1 MVSRTLRP
9 LIAHC
14 LIWTLPLI
22 GLAAPSAVDSITTT
36 PATSPSTYVEDGDGV
51 ITLSDITVGG
61 TTHSGLTGASVYGG
75 NDLNVGL
82 YMWTDTSP
90 GSNAAA
96 TEGLRVNAS
105 AAGGS
110 SDNGDYLFTGASD
123 TDTFFLFEV
132 GGNDSFTLTPIDG
145 SGSAIGTLSLT
156 VTSSHFG
163 SAVLGMQT
171 PNKST
176 GGTGSNATVHGTS
189 FTLSDF
195 SGSGDTSS
203 FAGFNVATSG
213 GDLTALARAG
223 GGGAPSGD
231 VDGVLNRYGNWGVWQ
246 GWDGWEYGD
255 APVETFTNTYTTT
268 EFGGTVTT
276 FTFSDPK
283 TGVDITDPDN
293 PVEDSGTADSNFGYE
308 DGERMIGVGEQTLGR
323 FSRGERFSLTCN
335 RKFKYTMFFWR
346 EVSLDAHLHME
357 WTQDGVTRELR
368 LLVPTDDMLDL
379 ASYDVVVDAGTPMV
393 ITNVSD
399 ASEPFGARVGMKYF
413 IGSLQFAEE
422 PWYDMTVNG
431 GIPQMIGV
439 NIAGAEFM
447 PKAFYETVRAPEQWE
462 YYGNRG
468 MELIRYPFRWKRL
481 QGTLGGPLNV
491 TELQRMK
498 DAADLCAANGQ
509 MMIIDM
515 HDYFSW
521 GHTKETAIKIGE
533 TRNGTT
539 VTEAHFK
546 DVWTRIANEFKNH
559 SAIYAYGLMNEPATD
574 GPTWASAAQEAVD
587 GIRTVDS
594 ATWILIGGHGSNKA
608 VKWPENYQDEINVTD
623 PSDRIMYEAHVYF
636 DSDSSGTTYGSS
648 TPSTEVF
655 LAGAHHFINW
665 LHATGNRGYIGEFN
679 VPKDYGQEWLDGLE
693 LFMDVVISN
702 GLSATYWAGGSA
714 WSSDN
719 LYLHPEDNYQ
729 TDKPQMDIL
738 EMYGA
743 GTNLPTE
750 IIVDNADATGVT
762 VNGSWTVST
771 GINGYVGD
779 NYLFTDTPGQG
790 KWVEFTPTIDA
801 AGMYT
806 VYMNWTSAGS
816 RSSVVPVDIVYAGG
830 TEGLTVDQGANGG
843 SWVELGTYSFNAG
856 TGGSVTVSDNVS
868 SGTLV
873 ADAVRF
879 VLQDSVS
886 DIVIDTEDGG
896 SQVVKTGTW
905 YEGSQ
910 SQSGYL
916 GDGYGHDYNSDKGN
930 KSVRFIPDV
939 VQSGDYNVYVRW
951 TDDSNRASNVPYTV
965 TYDGGSQ
972 TWNTTKNQRTDGS
985 QWVLLGTFR
994 FEAGA
999 GDNVLVS
1006 NAGTNGYVIVD
1017 GVKLEWSD

>member
-1 MVSRTLRP
+1 MM
-9 LIAHC
+9 A
-14 LIWTLPLI
+14 LPLI
-22 GLAAPSAVDSITTT
+22 GLAAPAAVDSITTT
-36 PATSPSTYVEDGDGV
+36 PATSPSTLVEDGDGV
-51 ITLSDITVGG
+51 IDLTDITVGG
-61 TTHSGLTGASVYGG
+61 TTHTGLEGATVHGSNV
-75 NDLNVGL
+75 LAVGL
-82 YMWTDTSP
+82 YLWTDADP
-90 GSNAAA
+90 GSTAGA
-96 TEGLRVNAS
+96 TEGLRLNATG
-105 AAGGS
+105 AGGG
-110 SDNGDYLFTGASD
+110 SDDGDYVFSGASD

-145 SGSAIGTLSLT
+145 SGNAIGSLSLT
-156 VTSSHFG
+156 LSSSDFG
-163 SAVLGMQT
+163 GTVLGMQT
-171 PNKST
+171 PNKSS
-176 GGTGSNATVHGTS
+176 GGTGSNATVHGAS
-189 FTLSDF
+189 FTLADF
-195 SGSGDTSS
+195 SGSGDTSTL
-203 FAGFNVATSG
+203 AGFNISTSG
-213 GDLTALARAG
+213 GDMAALVRSG
-223 GGGAPSGD
+223 GGGGPSGD
-231 VDGVLNRYGNWGVWQ
+231 VDGALNMYGNWGAWQ

-255 APVETFTNTYTTT
+255 APVTNFTNTYTTT

-283 TGVDITDPDN
+283 TGVDISDPDN
-293 PVEDSGTADSNFGYE
+293 PVEDSGTAASNFGYE

-323 FSRGERFSLTCN
+323 FSRGERFSLTCS
-335 RKFKYTMFFWR
+335 RKFKYTVFKWR
-346 EVSLDAHLHME
+346 EVSLDAHIHME
-357 WTQDGVTRELR
+357 WTQDGATRELR
-368 LLVPTDDMLDL
+368 LLVPNDDILDL
-379 ASYDVVVDAGTPMV
+379 TSYNVVPDAGTTMV

-399 ASEPFGARVGMKYF
+399 SSEPFGARVGLKYF
-413 IGSLQFAEE
+413 VGALQFAEE

-431 GIPQMIGV
+431 GIPQKIGV
-439 NIAGAEFM
+439 NIAGPEFT
-447 PKAFYETVRAPEQWE
+447 PVAFYETDRAPEQWE

-481 QGTLGGPLNV
+481 QGTLGGPLDA

-521 GHTKETAIKIGE
+521 GHSSSTAIKIGE

-539 VTEAHFK
+539 VTEAHFR

-574 GPTWASAAQEAVD
+574 GPTWASAAQEALD

-594 ATWILIGGHGSNKA
+594 STWILIGGHGSSKA
-608 VKWPENYQDEINVTD
+608 SKWPEKYQDEINVTD

-636 DSDSSGTTYGSS
+636 DSNSSGTTYGSS
-648 TPSTEVF
+648 TPTDEVF
-655 LAGAHHFINW
+655 LARAFHFINW
-665 LHATGNRGYIGEFN
+665 LQASGNRGYIGEFN

-693 LFMDVVISN
+693 SFMDVVISN

-719 LYLHPEDNYQ
+719 LYLHPTDNYQ

-738 EMYGA
+738 EMYGS
-743 GTNLPTE
+743 GTDLPTE
-750 IIVDNADATGVT
+750 IIVDNADSSGVTDSGGWTVATGI
-762 VNGSWTVST
+762 S
-771 GINGYVGD
+771 GYVGD
-779 NYLFTDTPGQG
+779 NYLFTDTPGEG
-790 KWVEFTPTIDA
+790 KWVEFAPTIDA
-801 AGMYT
+801 SGMYT
-806 VYMNWTSAGS
+806 VYMNWTTTGGRATA
-816 RSSVVPVDIVYAGG
+816 VPVDVVHANG
-830 TEGLTVDQGANGG
+830 TDLLAVDQSSGGG
-843 SWVELGTYSFNAG
+843 SWVELGTYSFDAG
-856 TGGSVTVSDNVS
+856 TSGSVTVSDNAP

-879 VLQDSVS
+879 VLQDSVA
-886 DIVIDTEDGG
+886 DIVIDTEDSG

-916 GDGYGHDYNSDKGN
+916 GDGYGHDYNSGKGN
-930 KSVRFIPDV
+930 KSVQFIPDIA
-939 VQSGDYNVYVRW
+939 QTGDYNVYVRW

-972 TWNTTKNQRTDGS
+972 TWNTTKDQRSNGS

-999 GDNVLVS
+999 GDHVTVS

-1017 GVKLEWSD
+1017 GVKLEWNN